1 MTQNFDRTQGYFEG
15 SRQVHL
21 PDVYPPFLFREVHAN
36 HGVVACEGSMFK
48 SKFANAL
55 TTMMIGSLGLASA
68 ENKLSVA
75 YAGDAGHMDD
85 LIEWM
90 CARYTRESLV
100 ITRSLESQQL
110 LSGLGVPNELGADT
124 AWTFEPRPPDY
135 ARSTLRK
142 AGWDEKTPILVLCPI
157 HPFVWPVRASVA
169 KYIAAATTGAYKDSQ
184 YRTVYFFESGA
195 EVDRKFNH
203 YVAGYAQAAKAFLQR
218 HKVFPI
224 LVAMERLDA
233 VACRAIEKEI
243 PGTPIFTSDDYDM
256 FELVSILRACSY
268 MVSSRYHGIVTCMP
282 AGVVSAGVTMDER
295 IRNLM
300 RERGHQHLL
309 LNVDDPDLGPKL
321 LDVMEKLVREAESVR
336 DSIGRTVVSQ
346 SESHV
351 AHGHFLRRRSSQ
363 NVSGIPAAQ
372 GRAQL
377 GRQFAAVSATLRKL
391 VEGYD
396 SSAVSR
402 HSWPAASL
410 NVPSVCFACFTR
422 AISDAM
428 PNFLE
433 NTFAQ
438 LAAGS
443 GRVVLREIR
452 GDEVRQRLRR
462 GTSRSGRG
470 AYAPIFAVPACSPVI
485 VVRLLAPNSIRW
497 AAIDLAL
504 MAEGL
509 VVVPLYSRQAPAEL
523 ATMMKDC
530 TPRCCFA
537 SDACPR
543 GSCDASLERRPE
555 AASPRPVRRNS
566 AKARIAH
573 KELPIFPIPARRRPR
588 HHHLHLR
595 NLRRTQGRLP
605 QHEKSRPHAF
615 LHHQLDRSARQN
627 HEPDRVF
634 QYLLSISPHPGSS

>member
-1 MTQNFDRTQGYFEG
+1 MTDFLLVAWVSAMIELRCFAWKFGIGKRWTPGEKLKLLFAGYNGTRNTGSDVRVQETLRQTRHLLGADNVDFSVMTQNFDRTQGYFEG

-124 AWTFEPRPPDY
+124 AWTFEPRPPEY
-135 ARSTLRK
+135 ARNTLRK

-157 HPFVWPVRASVA
+157 HPFVWPVRASIA
-169 KYIAAATTGAYKDSQ
+169 KYIARTATGAYKDSQ
-184 YRTVYFFESGA
+184 YRTVYFFESGI

-224 LVAMERLDA
+224 LVAMERLDT

-243 PGTPIFTSDDYDM
+243 PGMPIFTSDDYDM
-256 FELVSILRACSY
+256 FELVSILRACTY

-300 RERGHQHLL
+300 RDRGHQHLL

-321 LDVMEKLVREAESVR
+321 LDVMEKLVVEADSIR
-336 DSIGRTVVSQ
+336 DSIGRTVVSNLKAM
-346 SESHV
+346 SRMAIFFEDE
-351 AHGHFLRRRSSQ
+351 LRKTYPEFPLRKGVLSWED
-363 NVSGIPAAQ
+363 NLPPFSGN
-372 GRAQL
+372 
-377 GRQFAAVSATLRKL
+377 LRKL
-391 VEGYD
+391 VEEYD
-396 SSAVSR
+396 SSPAV
-402 HSWPAASL
+402 
-410 NVPSVCFACFTR
+410 
-422 AISDAM
+422 
-428 PNFLE
+428 
-433 NTFAQ
+433 
-438 LAAGS
+438 LAAG
-443 GRVVLREIR
+443 R
-452 GDEVRQRLRR
+452 
-462 GTSRSGRG
+462 
-470 AYAPIFAVPACSPVI
+470 
-485 VVRLLAPNSIRW
+485 
-497 AAIDLAL
+497 
-504 MAEGL
+504 
-509 VVVPLYSRQAPAEL
+509 
-523 ATMMKDC
+523 
-530 TPRCCFA
+530 
-537 SDACPR
+537 
-543 GSCDASLERRPE
+543 
-555 AASPRPVRRNS
+555 
-566 AKARIAH
+566 
-573 KELPIFPIPARRRPR
+573 
-588 HHHLHLR
+588 
-595 NLRRTQGRLP
+595 
-605 QHEKSRPHAF
+605 
-615 LHHQLDRSARQN
+615 
-627 HEPDRVF
+627 
-634 QYLLSISPHPGSS
+634 